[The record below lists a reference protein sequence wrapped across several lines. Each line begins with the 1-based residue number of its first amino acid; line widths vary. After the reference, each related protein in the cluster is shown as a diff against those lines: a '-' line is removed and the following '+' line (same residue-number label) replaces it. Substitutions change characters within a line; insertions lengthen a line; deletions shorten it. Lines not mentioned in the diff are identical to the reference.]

1 MKVIFFK
8 SVPSVAKKFDVKD
21 VADGYALNFLF
32 PKELAEMATPE
43 ALAKLEEFKK
53 AHESELK
60 IQADLL
66 EKNLGSLKEVVI
78 TLSKKANEKG
88 HLFDSIHKDDL
99 VSALK
104 EQAHVDMTAEFID
117 LSRPIKEAGEHEV
130 SVKVNGQEASFKVVV
145 EAL

>member
-32 PKELAEMATPE
+32 PKELAEMATSD
-43 ALAKLEEFKK
+43 ALARLDALK
-53 AHESELK
+53 AEHAADLK
-60 IQADLL
+60 VQADLL
-66 EKNLGSLKEVVI
+66 EKNLGSLKDVSV
-78 TLSKKANEKG
+78 TLEKKANEKG

-104 EQAHVDMTAEFID
+104 EQAHVDIAADFID

-130 SVKVNGQEASFKVVV
+130 SVKVNGQEATFKVVV

>member
-43 ALAKLEEFKK
+43 ALAKLK
-53 AHESELK
+53 ALQADHEAEMK
-60 IQADLL
+60 VQADLL
-66 EKNLGSLKEVVI
+66 EKNLGSLKGVAV
-78 TLSKKANEKG
+78 TLEKNVNEKG
-88 HLFDSIHKDDL
+88 HLFDSIHKDDI

-104 EQAHVDMTAEFID
+104 EQAHVDMVADFID
-117 LSRPIKEAGEHEV
+117 LPRPIKEVGEHEI
-130 SVKVNGQEASFKVVV
+130 SVKVNGQEASFKLVV

>member
-8 SVPSVAKKFDVKD
+8 PVPSVAKKFDVKD

-43 ALAKLEEFKK
+43 ALGRLEQLKRD
-53 AHESELK
+53 HEAEIK

-66 EKNLGSLKEVVI
+66 EKNLNSLKGVSI
-78 TLSKKANEKG
+78 TLQKKANEKG

-99 VSALK
+99 ISALK
-104 EQAHVDMTAEFID
+104 AQAHVDMVAEFID
-117 LSRPIKEAGEHEV
+117 LPRPIKEVGEHEV

>member
-43 ALAKLEEFKK
+43 ALAKLEKFKK

-66 EKNLGSLKEVVI
+66 EKNLGSLKDVVI

-99 VSALK
+99 ISALK

-117 LSRPIKEAGEHEV
+117 LPRPIKEAGEHEV

>member
-43 ALAKLEEFKK
+43 ALAKLEKFKK

-66 EKNLGSLKEVVI
+66 EKNLGSLKDVVI

-99 VSALK
+99 ISALK
-104 EQAHVDMTAEFID
+104 EQAHVDMVAEFID
-117 LSRPIKEAGEHEV
+117 LPRPIKEAGEHEV